1 MNTVALILMIVGA
14 LNWLLVG
21 LFQFNL
27 VAWIFGA
34 GSIMARIIYSIVG
47 IAAVWGIAML
57 FQRNVSQVVTTVVP
71 EVVMGDG
78 DGRALQGTEEEGK
91 NACEEAIA
99 CFHCGR
105 DGWLFPAA
113 KLRTFLPRRHDSCT
127 LFL

>member
-57 FQRNVSQVVTTVVP
+57 FQRNVRETRVSTV
-71 EVVMGDG
+71 ED
-78 DGRALQGTEEEGK
+78 
-91 NACEEAIA
+91 
-99 CFHCGR
+99 
-105 DGWLFPAA
+105 
-113 KLRTFLPRRHDSCT
+113 
-127 LFL
+127 